1 MKLYRQKKSKY
12 WSFDHTFPDGTRIR
26 QSTRKTDK
34 QIARMWATEIIRE
47 KENEQTLLK
56 KGSFMA
62 EYLPF
67 ARARKTPKAVSGEI
81 QRWKIFTTYIGND
94 EPWSITLQQADKFIT
109 HLLEE
114 RKLRPSTI
122 NGYIRTLRMLY
133 NKAARWKF
141 ALANPFTDV
150 QKLSFEPEL
159 PRFLTQEELNKFF
172 LHAKKLHPHL
182 VPLFAFYFLTGL
194 RRSEA
199 FKLTWNEVDL
209 NRKLLTIIRTKGK
222 RPRFVPITPMAEKI
236 LLERKD
242 TPTPFAYELDREIA
256 AGFRPLDRI
265 SKAAGI
271 PHVTLH
277 DLRRTF
283 ATYMAE
289 HLSEKILQQ
298 LLGHENYS
306 VTDIFYIGTNA
317 EALRKKMIVLDEM
330 LTQALTYKGM
340 PQLKIMT

>member
-1 MKLYRQKKSKY
+1 MKVYRQKKSKY
-12 WSFDHTFPDGTRIR
+12 WSFDHTFADGRRIR
-26 QSTRKTDK
+26 QSTKKTDK
-34 QIARMWATEIIRE
+34 QTARMWAVE
-47 KENEQTLLK
+47 KIKELESSGEVLK

-67 ARARKTPKAVSGEI
+67 ARARKSPRAVTGEI
-81 QRWKIFTTYIGND
+81 QRWKIFTAFIGSD
-94 EPWSITLQQADKFIT
+94 QPWDITLQQADSFIT
-109 HLLEE
+109 HLIKE
-114 RKLRPSTI
+114 RELRPATV
-122 NGYIRTLRMLY
+122 NGYIRIMRMLF
-133 NKAARWKF
+133 NKAVRWKY
-141 ALANPFTDV
+141 ASVNPFNDIP
-150 QKLSFEPEL
+150 KLNFEPEI

-182 VPLFAFYFLTGL
+182 VPLFAFYFLTGI

-209 NRKLLTIIRTKGK
+209 NRKLLTIIRTKSR
-222 RPRFVPITPMAEKI
+222 RPRFVPLTPMAEKI
-236 LLERKD
+236 LLERRD
-242 TPTPFAYELDREIA
+242 SPTPFSYELDREIA

-265 SKAAGI
+265 SKAAEI

-289 HLSEKILQQ
+289 HLSEKLLQQ